1 MSEIKTLYGN
11 ALADTIA
18 RNSIGDLSEL
28 ATSAKENLV
37 AAINEAAQSG
47 GSGSGYSTESITR
60 TLPWEVGTINRGADQ
75 ANTARM
81 RSKGFIP
88 FDSSIE
94 EIRFSVQTGY
104 KYSVYLYD
112 ENNAVITTAPHYD
125 AWMTTQWVMVPPFAG
140 ATFRVLLARTDNAN
154 MSDSDLDGMLIY
166 KKTILNILVDTFEPQ
181 ISNDAL
187 TLTAD
192 NFDFKW
198 ECGDISETT
207 GGSIAGNERRS
218 RTNYIYVGAGSVI
231 KCDSAMYYGMWIYL
245 YNKNDKSFIGDHGD
259 RYVKEYRVEND
270 CYIRIMIRS
279 ASDANVESDRA
290 SVTLLRK
297 IPEGFFRDV
306 MSENYG
312 KDILPTYY
320 DAPIQTAISNVKTN
334 MVTAGMTGD
343 TFVFF
348 SDVHWPNNVGT
359 SWMVINRILASIP
372 QIQSVINGGDTI
384 NGANDADT
392 SLDAFMQKYIPA
404 HATLYNLIGN
414 HDVYVSSAKY
424 YACLLKHLDYKV
436 NAGGIG
442 YYYFDNT
449 VTKTRYI
456 CLNTY
461 GQGGNLGTA
470 QLAWLNATLDSM
482 PDGYNA
488 LVFAHILYNFSD
500 SQTYED
506 AAITA
511 HGTQIANAC
520 DTFNANNANKKVFAI
535 FGGHVHVDLDFTT
548 PGGIPIVLIDNNGTN
563 TWGPNTATAGT
574 ITESV
579 LDIVTVDYTNKTIK
593 CERIGRGTS
602 RSFTIQ

>member
-28 ATSAKENLV
+28 ATSEKGNLV

-75 ANTARM
+75 ANTTRM

-125 AWMTTQWVMVPPFAG
+125 AWMTTEWVMVPPFAG

-166 KKTILNILVDTFEPQ
+166 KKTILNILVDTFEPK

-207 GGSIAGNERRS
+207 GGSIAGGERRS

-279 ASDANVESDRA
+279 TSDANVESDRA

-320 DAPIQTAISNVKTN
+320 DGPIKTAISNIKTN
-334 MVTAGMTGD
+334 METVGITGD
-343 TFVFF
+343 TFIFF
-348 SDVHWPNNVGT
+348 SDVHWPQNVGI
-359 SWMVINRILASIP
+359 SGMVIDRMMREIP
-372 QIQSVINGGDTI
+372 ALQTIINGGDTI
-384 NGANDADT
+384 NSASDADT
-392 SLDAFMQKYIPA
+392 SIPAFMASYMPQ
-404 HATLYNLIGN
+404 HGTLYNIVGN
-414 HDVYVSSAKY
+414 HDHYVSDAKV
-424 YACLLKHLDYKV
+424 YATLLKHMDYKV
-436 NAGGIG
+436 TAGGFG

-449 VTKTRYI
+449 VAKTRYV
-456 CLNTY
+456 CLNTS
-461 GQGGNLGTA
+461 GSMTPQIT
-470 QLAWLNATLDSM
+470 WLNTVLESM

-488 LVFAHILYNFSD
+488 LVFAHIFYDFNPP
-500 SQTYED
+500 QTYED
-506 AAITA
+506 AYLTNVGKSICD
-511 HGTQIANAC
+511 AC
-520 DTFNANNANKKVFAI
+520 DTFNTNHATKKVFAI
-535 FGGHVHVDLDFTT
+535 FGGHVHVDLNYTT
-548 PGGIPIVLIDNNGTN
+548 TGGIPLVLIDNNGLN
-563 TWGPNTATAGT
+563 TFGPNTATAGT